1 METTALHNEF
11 EQYYASFDTCEAFL
25 TEKIRALIAAHP
37 DDSSYM
43 RKTRIIELFCQDA
56 PVHIFANTP
65 FYFEFSSGRP
75 RPSWGGLQSPA
86 GTYMHFLHAD
96 KWLTPYCDALE
107 SDRQEGFM
115 YGWNNPVGIDHFCP
129 GYDNL
134 LKLGLNGI
142 IAQAET
148 ALRASTDDRKREFY
162 ACVIRCNQALI
173 TLAERFSAE
182 ASRLAAAAET
192 EEAKN
197 HYLKI
202 VEAAAYCPANPPRT
216 FYEALAAIVFY
227 RECTGTVEGIGISTY
242 GQLDRMLYPYYQ
254 ADIAA
259 GRITPADAKKLICD
273 LLIYTA
279 VRFLAYTEYNET
291 STTMEIGGCD
301 ENGSVIYN
309 ELTEMILQSA
319 MDTRAL
325 NTKINCRISS
335 RHPVAYL
342 KKIAEVQL
350 THLPCIMMHND
361 DVLIPARVRQGQAVE
376 DARLYV
382 GGGCHEIVLAN
393 TEVCTRADTWIS
405 LPRIFLETLQNKQE
419 CPSFDALYAAFLQDL
434 KAYYEKIVQL
444 KNTGEAHWCE
454 YSPLPLF
461 SSSMTGALECGKD
474 VTEGGAKYNSTALS
488 LVGTATVI
496 DSLYSVKHL
505 VFDEKKVTLSQL
517 VQIVQENYGNDT
529 YLHQYILHK
538 IPKYGTNNEVLNDF
552 SCKVLEDIATIA
564 GQTNARGGKY
574 LPAFY
579 PHDIYR
585 PLGLT
590 IGATP
595 DGRLAHTPLSR
606 GAAPNEFVETDTP
619 LDIIHSLKH
628 IDFTQ
633 YADSF
638 VTDITLPSL
647 NSSAQNVQ
655 ILTSII
661 QAFLDAKGSS
671 LQFNLIN
678 RDMLLQ
684 AQKDPEQHKNLMV
697 RVCGYSAAFVAL
709 NEETQNEIIQRAVR

>member
-1 METTALHNEF
+1 MELTALHKEF
-11 EQYYASFDTCEAFL
+11 EQYYTSFDNQEAFWI
-25 TEKIRALIAAHP
+25 EKIQQVIAAYP

-43 RKTRIIELFCQDA
+43 RKTRIIELFCKEA
-56 PVHIFANTP
+56 AVRLFANTP
-65 FYFEFSSGRP
+65 FFFEFPSGRP
-75 RPSWGGLQSPA
+75 RPSWGGLQSAA

-96 KWLTPYCDALE
+96 KWLIPYQKALE
-107 SDRQEGFM
+107 TDRQEGFLHN
-115 YGWNNPVGIDHFCP
+115 WSNPVGIDHFCP

-134 LKLGLNGI
+134 LKYGLNGF
-142 IAQAET
+142 IAQAEN
-148 ALRASTDDRKREFY
+148 ALARCTDDRKREFY
-162 ACVIRCNQALI
+162 TCVIRCNQALI
-173 TLAERFSAE
+173 SLAERFSAE
-182 ASRLAAAAET
+182 ATRLAAAAET
-192 EEAKN
+192 ETQKK
-197 HYLKI
+197 HYLQI
-202 VEAAAYCPANPPRT
+202 AETAAYCPANPPRT

-227 RECTGTVEGIGISTY
+227 RECVGTVEGIGISTF

-259 GRITPADAKKLICD
+259 GRITSTDAKKLISD

-279 VRFLAYTEYNET
+279 VRFIAYTEYHET

-301 ENGSVIYN
+301 ANGNVIYN
-309 ELTEMILQSA
+309 ALTEMILQSA

-325 NTKINCRISS
+325 NTKINCRISAK
-335 RHPVAYL
+335 HPAAYFQ
-342 KKIAEVQL
+342 KIAEVQL
-350 THLPCIMMHND
+350 SNLPCVMMHND

-405 LPRIFLETLQNKQE
+405 LPRIFLQTMQAERE
-419 CPSFDALYAAFLQDL
+419 YPSFDALYAAFLQDV
-434 KAYYEKIVQL
+434 KAYYAKIVKL
-444 KNTGEAHWCE
+444 KNAGEAHWCE

-461 SSSMTGALECGKD
+461 SSSMTGVLESGKD
-474 VTEGGAKYNSTALS
+474 VTEGGTKYNSTAIS
-488 LVGTATVI
+488 LLGTATLI

-505 VFDEKKVTLSQL
+505 VFDEAQLTIQQL
-517 VQIVQENYGNDT
+517 VQILQENYANNE
-529 YLHQYILHK
+529 YLRQYIIHK
-538 IPKYGTNNEVLNDF
+538 IPKYGTNHDLLNCF
-552 SCKVLEDIATIA
+552 SCKILDDISTIA

-585 PLGLT
+585 PLGLIT
-590 IGATP
+590 GATP
-595 DGRLAHTPLSR
+595 DGRPANTPLSR
-606 GAAPNEFVETDTP
+606 GASPNEFVETDTP
-619 LDIIHSLKH
+619 LDILHSLKP
-628 IDFTQ
+628 IDFTR

-638 VTDITLPSL
+638 ITEITLPDL
-647 NSSAQNVQ
+647 DSSKQNVQ

-678 RDMLLQ
+678 RELLLQ
-684 AQKDPEQHKNLMV
+684 AQKQPEQHLNIMV

-709 NEETQNEIIQRAVR
+709 SEETQNEIIQRAIR